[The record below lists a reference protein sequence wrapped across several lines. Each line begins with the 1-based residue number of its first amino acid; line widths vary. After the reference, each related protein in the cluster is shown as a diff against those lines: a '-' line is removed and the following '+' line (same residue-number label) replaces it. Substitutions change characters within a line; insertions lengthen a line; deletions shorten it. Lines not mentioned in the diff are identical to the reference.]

1 MRTGSRSSLAS
12 LLLAPA
18 VLMATSALPLA
29 HDYTLQWRDG
39 TLIENTAESAEFQPP
54 YVTVNGVVL
63 SRFAHMTR
71 VEELR
76 KLTVP
81 GIDGPEDVHVF
92 QVWQGGAS
100 QGLQLMVVTLSDV
113 GVDVIGPLEPDF
125 ETIEIVD
132 HTGDQGPLF
141 RLFSADTNPVASYEY
156 FDGQMLRQK

>member
-29 HDYTLQWRDG
+29 HDYTLEWRDG
-39 TLIENTAESAEFQPP
+39 ALIENTAESAEFQPP
-54 YVTVNGVVL
+54 YVMVNGVAL

-71 VEELR
+71 VEKLREL
-76 KLTVP
+76 KVS
-81 GIDGPEDVHVF
+81 GIDGTENVHVF

-113 GVDVIGPLEPDF
+113 GVDVIGPLEPEF

-132 HTGDQGPLF
+132 STGDQGPLF
-141 RLFSADTNPVASYEY
+141 RLYSADTNPAASYEY

>member
-1 MRTGSRSSLAS
+1 MRTGSRLSLAS
-12 LLLAPA
+12 LLLAP
-18 VLMATSALPLA
+18 VMLMGTPALLLA
-29 HDYTLQWRDG
+29 HDYTLQWSDG
-39 TLIENTAESAEFQPP
+39 TLIENNAEYAEFQAP
-54 YVTVNGVVL
+54 YVKINGVEL

-76 KLTVP
+76 KLKVP
-81 GIDGPEDVHVF
+81 GIEGSEDVHVF

-100 QGLQLMVVTLSDV
+100 QGLQLMAVTLSDV

-132 HTGDQGPLF
+132 HNGDQGPLF
-141 RLFSADTNPVASYEY
+141 RLYSADTNSVAIYEY